1 MAAIQIKAKTT
12 KRIIFSLIFLSVG
25 SLLALMFAADNPN
38 ELNKMQSSLLVVN
51 LLSFVVFLIIV
62 VLSAK
67 NLLNDYRKNKLGAKL
82 RLRLS
87 LAFSGL
93 AVIPAVV
100 LFFFAINFM
109 NKGISVWSDADVEQ
123 GLNNA
128 LMLGRSALDEKI
140 QQGLFETTN
149 IALQLQGIENI
160 DLQLRDL
167 VQKSK
172 AEQLVILDSDIQVLA
187 SGSDQ
192 ISRVSTKIPTLLEI
206 EQANL
211 KQSWTSLDSSPD
223 GSYLIRVLVPVLSFS
238 SNQKPLYLQAFFS
251 VDPKLSMMADSVE
264 ETYARYGR
272 LNFMKDPIQYSYILT
287 LAIVVLLALLL
298 AIYGSI
304 EFADRLVKPIESLEK
319 EAESMIK
326 KPRYADNNNSSD
338 EITTLVNSFMQAQ
351 KEAAWSDVARR
362 MAHEINNPLTPI
374 QLSAERIKKRFSSDM
389 VFQSIDGVRYSMTPK
404 EEDLNFIV
412 ASTDTIV
419 NQVEVLREMVNAFGK
434 FAEQPKLKAERI
446 NMFKIIDE
454 AIGLYSKDHKA
465 IKFSS
470 KYADNAF
477 IDGDEKKLRQILNNL
492 LKNSIDA
499 SNNIEK
505 PRITVAT
512 RDIQTSNTSFLEL
525 SIEDNGIGFSEE
537 TLSKAFEP
545 YVSTKPKGKGLG
557 LVIVKNIVDEH
568 RGHIAIKNNPE
579 GASVIITIP
588 INQASNTNL

>member
-1 MAAIQIKAKTT
+1 MATIQIKAKTT

-38 ELNKMQSSLLVVN
+38 ELNRMQSSLLVVN
-51 LLSFVVFLIIV
+51 ILSFVVFFIIV

-82 RLRLS
+82 RLRMS
-87 LAFSGL
+87 LAFGGL

-192 ISRVSTKIPTLLEI
+192 INRVSTRIPTLLEI

-272 LNFMKDPIQYSYILT
+272 LSFMKDPIQYSYILT

-319 EAESMIK
+319 EAESMIMS
-326 KPRYADNNNSSD
+326 PRFADDNDSSD
-338 EITTLVNSFMQAQ
+338 EITTLVNSFMRAQ

-374 QLSAERIKKRFSSDM
+374 QLSAERIKKRFSASK
-389 VFQSIDGVRYSMTPK
+389 G
-404 EEDLNFIV
+404 EDLNFIT

-434 FAEQPKLKAERI
+434 FAEQPKLKTERI
-446 NMFKIIDE
+446 NITKIIDE

-470 KYADNAF
+470 KYTDKAF
-477 IDGDEKKLRQILNNL
+477 IHGDEKKLRQILNNL

-499 SNNIEK
+499 LSDIEK

-512 RDIQTSNTSFLEL
+512 RDIQISNTAFLEL
-525 SIEDNGIGFSEE
+525 SIEDNGIGFTEE
-537 TLSKAFEP
+537 TVSKVFEP

-557 LVIVKNIVDEH
+557 LAIVKNIVDEH
-568 RGHIAIKNNPE
+568 QGHIAIKNNQK

-588 INQASNTNL
+588 VKQPQIKTYR

>member
-1 MAAIQIKAKTT
+1 MATIQIKAKTT

-38 ELNKMQSSLLVVN
+38 ELNRMQSSLLVVN
-51 LLSFVVFLIIV
+51 ILSFVVFFIIV

-82 RLRLS
+82 RLRMS
-87 LAFSGL
+87 LAFGGL

-192 ISRVSTKIPTLLEI
+192 INRVSTRIPTLLEI

-272 LNFMKDPIQYSYILT
+272 LSFMKDPIQYSYILT

-319 EAESMIK
+319 EAESMIMS
-326 KPRYADNNNSSD
+326 PRFADDNDSSD
-338 EITTLVNSFMQAQ
+338 EITTLVNSFMRAQ

-374 QLSAERIKKRFSSDM
+374 QLSAERIKKRFSASK
-389 VFQSIDGVRYSMTPK
+389 G
-404 EEDLNFIV
+404 EDLNFIT

-434 FAEQPKLKAERI
+434 FAEQPKLKTERI
-446 NMFKIIDE
+446 NITKIIDE

-470 KYADNAF
+470 KYTDKAF
-477 IDGDEKKLRQILNNL
+477 IHGDEKKLRQILNNL

-499 SNNIEK
+499 LSDIEK

-512 RDIQTSNTSFLEL
+512 RDIQISNTDFLEL
-525 SIEDNGIGFSEE
+525 SIEDNGIGFTEE
-537 TLSKAFEP
+537 TVSKVFEP

-557 LVIVKNIVDEH
+557 LAIVKNIVDEH
-568 RGHIAIKNNPE
+568 QGHIAIKNNQK

-588 INQASNTNL
+588 VNQPPNKNL